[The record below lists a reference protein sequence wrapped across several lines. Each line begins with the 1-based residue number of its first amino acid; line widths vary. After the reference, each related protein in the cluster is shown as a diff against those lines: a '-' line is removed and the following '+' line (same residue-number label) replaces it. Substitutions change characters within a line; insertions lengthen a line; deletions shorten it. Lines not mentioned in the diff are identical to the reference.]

1 MKIKINIYIIFHFIY
16 YLFIFSYFLVHD
28 LEKNETSVLHQDMS
42 FCNYSMIDVSECQ
55 RVIGSGDLS
64 GNVMLLSPD
73 NLFKV
78 YIYIFSFCLFNNK

>member
-1 MKIKINIYIIFHFIY
+1 
-16 YLFIFSYFLVHD
+16 
-28 LEKNETSVLHQDMS
+28 MS
-42 FCNYSMIDVSECQ
+42 FCNYSMMNVSECG

-78 YIYIFSFCLFNNK
+78 LKNHFFYEKINPLNKNRNIKHL

>member
-1 MKIKINIYIIFHFIY
+1 MMN
-16 YLFIFSYFLVHD
+16 
-28 LEKNETSVLHQDMS
+28 
-42 FCNYSMIDVSECQ
+42 VSECN

-78 YIYIFSFCLFNNK
+78 FLKLGFKNILNIN